1 MRTPV
6 RRLTLVLVSCA
17 IAAAGAPLPAQQRSV
32 SLAEA
37 LRLADAATPAVV
49 QARGNVR
56 SAGAGVRAAWGNF
69 LPDINTNA
77 SYGKNSSDG
86 PSRTD
91 PITGEIISGNTA
103 SSSLSLGASA
113 SIDLF
118 TGFRRGAELSSA
130 RAGRTEADA
139 ALAFEQSQS
148 ALAVTRQ
155 FFSALQGADLVRV
168 RQEAIRRAQDKLAI
182 ANAKLATRSIT
193 IADSLQAEVDVIN
206 ARLNLLS
213 EERNLA
219 EAEAN
224 LARLVGLDGRVS
236 AAPDST
242 LFRIVPI
249 ADSAGLLDEAMD
261 RSPSV
266 VRAAAQV
273 RAARANRAI
282 TRSTYLPTVALSTS
296 TSFSGSDRN
305 DFTLFNNRGIDVRL
319 SWPLFNGF
327 ARERDV
333 VSRQATLDAAVSRES
348 DERRRVG
355 AVLTT
360 QLAALRSAEQRTVLT
375 ALNLESARASA
386 RVQTE
391 RYRLGSIG
399 LVELNAAQDALSR
412 AETDAVS
419 ARFEYLRA
427 KAEIEAILGR
437 TL

>member
-1 MRTPV
+1 M
-6 RRLTLVLVSCA
+6 RRLILVLVCCA
-17 IAAAGAPLPAQQRSV
+17 LPRAAPLCAQQRSV
-32 SLAEA
+32 TLEEA
-37 LRLADAATPAVV
+37 LRLAEQAAPAVV
-49 QARGNVR
+49 QARGNAR
-56 SAGAGVRAAWGNF
+56 AAGAGVRAAWGNF

-91 PITGEIISGNTA
+91 PITGEIISGNTS
-103 SSSLSLGASA
+103 SSSLSLGAGA
-113 SIDLF
+113 TIDLF

-139 ALAFEQSQS
+139 ALAFERSQS
-148 ALAVTRQ
+148 ALATTRQ
-155 FFSALQGADLVRV
+155 FFLALQGADLVRV
-168 RQEAIRRAQDKLAI
+168 RQDAIRRAQDKLGI

-213 EERNLA
+213 EERSLA
-219 EAEAN
+219 EAEAS
-224 LARLVGLDGRVS
+224 LARLVGFDGRVS
-236 AAPDST
+236 AVPDSS
-242 LFRIVPI
+242 LFRLVPI
-249 ADSAGLLDEAMD
+249 ADSAGLLEEAME

-266 VRAAAQV
+266 VRATAQV
-273 RAARANRAI
+273 RTARANRSI

-305 DFTLFNNRGIDVRL
+305 DFTLFNNRGVDVRL

-333 VSRQATLDAAVSRES
+333 ATRQATLDAAVAREA

-355 AVLTT
+355 SVLTS

-375 ALNLESARASA
+375 AQNLESARASA

>member
-1 MRTPV
+1 M
-6 RRLTLVLVSCA
+6 RRLILVLVSCA
-17 IAAAGAPLPAQQRSV
+17 LPPAATPLGAQQRSV
-32 SLAEA
+32 TLEEA
-37 LRLADAATPAVV
+37 LRMAEQAAPAVV
-49 QARGNVR
+49 QARGTVR

-69 LPDINTNA
+69 LPDINAST
-77 SYGKNSSDG
+77 SYGKSSSDG

-91 PITGEIISGNTA
+91 PITGEIISGNTS

-148 ALAVTRQ
+148 ARTTTLQ
-155 FFSALQGADLVRV
+155 FFQALQGADLVRV
-168 RQEAIRRAQDKLAI
+168 RQEAIRRAQDKLGI

-193 IADSLQAEVDVIN
+193 IADSLQAEVDVTN

-213 EERNLA
+213 EERSLA
-219 EAEAN
+219 EAEAS

-236 AAPDST
+236 AVPDSS
-242 LFRIVPI
+242 LFRLVPL
-249 ADSAGLLDEAMD
+249 ADSSGLLEEAME

-266 VRAAAQV
+266 VRAMAQV

-282 TRSTYLPTVALSTS
+282 TRSSYLPIVALSTS

-305 DFTLFNNRGIDVRL
+305 DFALFNNRGVDVRL

-333 VSRQATLDAAVSRES
+333 ATRQATLDAALAREA

-355 AVLTT
+355 SVLTA

-375 ALNLESARASA
+375 AQNLESARASS

>member
-1 MRTPV
+1 MT
-6 RRLTLVLVSCA
+6 
-17 IAAAGAPLPAQQRSV
+17 GQQRSV
-32 SLAEA
+32 TLEEA
-37 LRLADAATPAVV
+37 LQMAEQAAPAVV

-56 SAGAGVRAAWGNF
+56 SAGAGVRAAWGGF
-69 LPDINTNA
+69 FPDIGTNA

-91 PITGEIISGNTA
+91 PITGEIITGNTS
-103 SSSLSLGASA
+103 SSSLSLGANA

-118 TGFRRGAELSSA
+118 TGFRRGAELSAA

-148 ALAVTRQ
+148 ALATTRQ
-155 FFSALQGADLVRV
+155 FFQALQGADLVRV
-168 RQEAIRRAQDKLAI
+168 RQDAIRRAQEKLAI
-182 ANAKLATRSIT
+182 ANARLSTRSIT
-193 IADSLQAEVDVIN
+193 IADSLQAEVDLIN

-213 EERNLA
+213 EARNLA

-236 AAPDST
+236 AVADSS

-249 ADSAGLLDEAMD
+249 ADSAQLLEEAME

-266 VRAAAQV
+266 LRATAQV

-282 TRSTYLPTVALSTS
+282 TRSTYLPTVSLSTNAQ
-296 TSFSGSDRN
+296 FSGSDRN
-305 DFTLFNNRGIDVRL
+305 DFTLFNNRAVDVRL
-319 SWPLFNGF
+319 SWQLFNGF
-327 ARERDV
+327 GRERDV
-333 VSRQATLDAAVSRES
+333 AVRQATLDAALAREA

-355 AVLTT
+355 SVLTT
-360 QLAALRSAEQRTVLT
+360 QLAGLSSAEQRMVLT
-375 ALNLESARASA
+375 AQNLESARASS
-386 RVQTE
+386 RVQIE

-399 LVELNAAQDALSR
+399 IVELNAAQDALSR

-437 TL
+437 SL

>member
-1 MRTPV
+1 M
-6 RRLTLVLVSCA
+6 RRLSLVLVSCA
-17 IAAAGAPLPAQQRSV
+17 LPLAALPTGAQQRSV
-32 SLAEA
+32 TLEEA
-37 LRLADAATPAVV
+37 LRMAEQAAPLVV

-69 LPDINTNA
+69 LPDVNTSA
-77 SYGKNSSDG
+77 SYGKSSSGG

-91 PITGEIISGNTA
+91 PITGEVITGNTS
-103 SSSLSLGASA
+103 SSSLSLGANA

-148 ALAVTRQ
+148 ALATTRQ
-155 FFSALQGADLVRV
+155 FFQALQGTDLVRV
-168 RQEAIRRAQDKLAI
+168 RQEAIRRAQDKLGI

-193 IADSLQAEVDVIN
+193 IADSLQAEVDLIN

-236 AAPDST
+236 AVADSSI
-242 LFRIVPI
+242 FRIVPI
-249 ADSAGLLDEAMD
+249 ADSTQLLEEAME

-266 VRAAAQV
+266 VRATAQV
-273 RAARANRAI
+273 QAARANRAI
-282 TRSTYLPTVALSTS
+282 TRSTYLPTVSLSTN
-296 TSFSGSDRN
+296 TQFSGSDRN
-305 DFTLFNNRGIDVRL
+305 EFTLFNNRAVDVRL
-319 SWPLFNGF
+319 SWQLFNGF
-327 ARERDV
+327 GRERDV
-333 VSRQATLDAAVSRES
+333 AVRQATLDAATARES
-348 DERRRVG
+348 DERHRVG
-355 AVLTT
+355 SVLTT
-360 QLAALRSAEQRTVLT
+360 QLAALSSAEQRMALT
-375 ALNLESARASA
+375 AQNLESARASS
-386 RVQTE
+386 RVQIE

-399 LVELNAAQDALSR
+399 IVELNAAQDALSR

-437 TL
+437 PL